1 MKNALNWFEIPA
13 KNFDRAKSFYEA
25 VLDTTLETMSMEE
38 MGMKMAFFP
47 ADWENGVGGGIAFGP
62 GCEPSDKGTLVYL
75 NGGDDLTTPL
85 SRVEAAGGKVQNNDG
100 EILFIYRLGMWDLPK
115 GKIEKGEN
123 TEEAALR
130 EVEEECGISKLHL
143 LSKIKDTWHI
153 YFHKEV
159 FCLKKTYWFAM
170 SYEGN
175 EQLVPQEE
183 EGIEEV
189 IWIGK
194 ENLSNYL
201 EKSYP
206 SINELF

>member
-1 MKNALNWFEIPA
+1 MYKVFFNQHLIKINVLEDFSPFETDELSVADPA
-13 KNFDRAKSFYEA
+13 KEEVDILIVTLSKETKRQVINLLYSDIENAMEKFKKSFK
-25 VLDTTLETMSMEE
+25 L
-38 MGMKMAFFP
+38 
-47 ADWENGVGGGIAFGP
+47 I
-62 GCEPSDKGTLVYL
+62 
-75 NGGDDLTTPL
+75 
-85 SRVEAAGGKVQNNDG
+85 EAAGGKVQNNDG

-115 GKIEKGEN
+115 GKIEKEEN

-153 YFHKEV
+153 YYHKEV

>member
-1 MKNALNWFEIPA
+1 MYKVFFNQHLIKINVLEDFSPFEMDELSVADPA
-13 KNFDRAKSFYEA
+13 KEEVDILIVALSKETKRQVINLLYSDIENAMEKFKKSFE
-25 VLDTTLETMSMEE
+25 L
-38 MGMKMAFFP
+38 
-47 ADWENGVGGGIAFGP
+47 I
-62 GCEPSDKGTLVYL
+62 
-75 NGGDDLTTPL
+75 
-85 SRVEAAGGKVQNNDG
+85 EAAGGKVQNNDG

-153 YFHKEV
+153 YYHKEV